1 MFTFW
6 NNKIFIDYLNK
17 NIADLKIL
25 EISIINLKLFI
36 DLNIICPNIQDL
48 NLYSLKNN
56 KDDDNSK
63 DSNKNNIE
71 FNQKE
76 IINIYPEISIL
87 KIYFI

>member
-36 DLNIICPNIQDL
+36 DLNIICPNI
-48 NLYSLKNN
+48 
-56 KDDDNSK
+56 
-63 DSNKNNIE
+63 
-71 FNQKE
+71 
-76 IINIYPEISIL
+76 
-87 KIYFI
+87 